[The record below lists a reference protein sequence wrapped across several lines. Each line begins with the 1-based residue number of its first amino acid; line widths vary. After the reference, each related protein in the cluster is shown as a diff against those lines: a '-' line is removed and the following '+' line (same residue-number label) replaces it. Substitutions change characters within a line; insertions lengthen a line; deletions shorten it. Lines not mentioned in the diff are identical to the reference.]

1 MKIGDQVR
9 KIFLLIGASFLLS
22 GCGEQSVN
30 NTFSAVSEPEADD
43 TEVSGTG
50 SSHYAVHGTDT
61 GNWK

>member
-1 MKIGDQVR
+1 MKMGDQVR

-22 GCGEQSVN
+22 GCSGQSSKN
-30 NTFSAVSEPEADD
+30 MFPAVAETEADD

>member
-1 MKIGDQVR
+1 MKIGNQVR

-30 NTFSAVSEPEADD
+30 NTFSAVSEPE
-43 TEVSGTG
+43 VSGTG

-61 GNWK
+61 GNRK